1 MINGF
6 SGETFLMSKFLIV
19 ILAMLVLAIVL
30 YSPNIYKLYK
40 LATLYNEK
48 SIAKNFISINKI
60 FDTSN
65 QISASEKPFVFE
77 KEDFELPDSY
87 EFEGEQL
94 NLIEGL
100 DHFHTDGL
108 IILHDGK
115 MLFEKYWNG
124 NTKDSK
130 HIAFSVSK
138 SYLSALFGIAIEEG
152 LIKSIDDNVSI
163 YLDDFEG
170 TGYED
175 VKIKNLLQMSSG
187 IEFNED
193 YADPNSDINRF
204 ARATAKGSSFRD
216 FAKTLKN
223 GKKQGTYNHYVSL
236 DTQVLGMILESV
248 TDMPLREYLYK
259 RIWSKIGTESDAYY
273 IADKTGTD
281 MALGGLNATLRDF
294 SKFGQ
299 LYLNEGSW
307 DGEQIVPKSWV
318 LKSHTPDAPHLM
330 PNAGDLSS
338 SEWGYGYQWWIPG
351 DPLTDYT
358 AHGIFNQFIYV
369 DPVSNVV
376 IAKTSSNHRFRSEK
390 EYSKAAHIAM
400 FRSIT
405 KHIQNTFN

>member
-1 MINGF
+1 MDLV
-6 SGETFLMSKFLIV
+6 GETFLMSKFLIV
-19 ILAMLVLAIVL
+19 ILAILVLAIVL

-65 QISASEKPFVFE
+65 PISASEKPFVFE

-94 NLIEGL
+94 NLLEGL

-115 MLFEKYWNG
+115 MIFEKYWNG

-223 GKKQGTYNHYVSL
+223 GKKQGTYNHYVSI

-318 LKSHTPDAPHLM
+318 VKSHTPDAPHLM

-338 SEWGYGYQWWIPG
+338 SEWGYGYQWWVPG

-405 KHIQNTFN
+405 KQIENTFN

>member
-1 MINGF
+1 
-6 SGETFLMSKFLIV
+6 MSKFLIV
-19 ILAMLVLAIVL
+19 ILAILVLAIVL

-65 QISASEKPFVFE
+65 PISASEKPFVFE

-100 DHFHTDGL
+100 NHFHTDGL

-318 LKSHTPDAPHLM
+318 VKSHTPDAPHLM

-405 KHIQNTFN
+405 KQIENTFN

>member
-1 MINGF
+1 
-6 SGETFLMSKFLIV
+6 MSKFLIV
-19 ILAMLVLAIVL
+19 ILAILVLAIVM

-48 SIAKNFISINKI
+48 SIAKNFISINKV

-65 QISASEKPFVFE
+65 PISASEKTFVFE
-77 KEDFELPDSY
+77 KEDFELPNSY

-152 LIKSIDDNVSI
+152 LIKSIDDSVSI

>member
-1 MINGF
+1 
-6 SGETFLMSKFLIV
+6 MSKFLIV
-19 ILAMLVLAIVL
+19 ILAILVLAIVM

-48 SIAKNFISINKI
+48 SIAKNFISINKV

-65 QISASEKPFVFE
+65 PISASEKTFVLE
-77 KEDFELPDSY
+77 KEDFELPNSY

-152 LIKSIDDNVSI
+152 LIKSIDDSVSI

-318 LKSHTPDAPHLM
+318 VKSHTPDAPHLM

>member
-1 MINGF
+1 
-6 SGETFLMSKFLIV
+6 MSKFLIV
-19 ILAMLVLAIVL
+19 ILAILVLAIVM

-48 SIAKNFISINKI
+48 SIAKNFISINKV

-65 QISASEKPFVFE
+65 PISASEKTFVFE
-77 KEDFELPDSY
+77 KEDFELPNSY

-152 LIKSIDDNVSI
+152 LIKSIDDSVSV

>member
-1 MINGF
+1 MDLV
-6 SGETFLMSKFLIV
+6 GETFLMSKYLIV
-19 ILAMLVLAIVL
+19 ILAILVLAIVL

-65 QISASEKPFVFE
+65 PISASEKPFVFE

-152 LIKSIDDNVSI
+152 LIKSIDDSVSI

-318 LKSHTPDAPHLM
+318 VKSHTPDAPHLM

-405 KHIQNTFN
+405 KQIENTFN

>member
-1 MINGF
+1 
-6 SGETFLMSKFLIV
+6 MSKFLIV
-19 ILAMLVLAIVL
+19 ILAILVLAIVM

-65 QISASEKPFVFE
+65 PISASEKPFVFE

-152 LIKSIDDNVSI
+152 LIKSIDDNVSV

-390 EYSKAAHIAM
+390 EYSKAAHIAI

-405 KHIQNTFN
+405 KHIENTFN

>member
-1 MINGF
+1 MDLV
-6 SGETFLMSKFLIV
+6 GETFLMSKFLIV
-19 ILAMLVLAIVL
+19 ILAILVLAIVL

-65 QISASEKPFVFE
+65 PISASEKPFVFE

-318 LKSHTPDAPHLM
+318 VKSHTPDAPHLM

-390 EYSKAAHIAM
+390 DYSKAAHIAM

-405 KHIQNTFN
+405 KQIENTFN

>member
-1 MINGF
+1 MDLV
-6 SGETFLMSKFLIV
+6 GETFLMSKFLIV
-19 ILAMLVLAIVL
+19 ILAILVLAIVL

-48 SIAKNFISINKI
+48 SIAKNFISINKV

-65 QISASEKPFVFE
+65 PISASEKTFVFE
-77 KEDFELPDSY
+77 KEDFELPNSY

-152 LIKSIDDNVSI
+152 LIKSIDDSVSI

>member
-1 MINGF
+1 
-6 SGETFLMSKFLIV
+6 MSKFLIV
-19 ILAMLVLAIVL
+19 ILAILVLAIVL

-65 QISASEKPFVFE
+65 PISASEKPFVFE

-94 NLIEGL
+94 NLLEGL

>member
-1 MINGF
+1 
-6 SGETFLMSKFLIV
+6 MSKFLIV
-19 ILAMLVLAIVL
+19 ILAILVLAIVM

-48 SIAKNFISINKI
+48 SIAKNFISINKV

-65 QISASEKPFVFE
+65 PISASEKTFVFE
-77 KEDFELPDSY
+77 KEDFELPNSY

-152 LIKSIDDNVSI
+152 LIKSIDDNVSV

-376 IAKTSSNHRFRSEK
+376 IAKTSSNHRFRSER

-405 KHIQNTFN
+405 KHIENTFN

>member
-1 MINGF
+1 
-6 SGETFLMSKFLIV
+6 MSKFLIV
-19 ILAMLVLAIVL
+19 ILAILVLAIVM

-65 QISASEKPFVFE
+65 PISASEKPFVFE

-100 DHFHTDGL
+100 EHFHTDGL

-351 DPLTDYT
+351 DPLTDFT

-390 EYSKAAHIAM
+390 EYSKAAHIAI

-405 KHIQNTFN
+405 KHIENTFN

>member
-1 MINGF
+1 
-6 SGETFLMSKFLIV
+6 MSKFLIV
-19 ILAMLVLAIVL
+19 ILAILVLAIVL

-48 SIAKNFISINKI
+48 SIAKNFISINKV

-65 QISASEKPFVFE
+65 PISASEKTFVFE
-77 KEDFELPDSY
+77 KEDFELPNSY

-152 LIKSIDDNVSI
+152 LIKSIDDSVSI

-376 IAKTSSNHRFRSEK
+376 IAKTSSNHRFRSER

-405 KHIQNTFN
+405 KHIENTFN

>member
-1 MINGF
+1 
-6 SGETFLMSKFLIV
+6 MSKFLIV
-19 ILAMLVLAIVL
+19 ILAILVLAIVL

-65 QISASEKPFVFE
+65 PISASEKPFVFE

-259 RIWSKIGTESDAYY
+259 RIWSKIGTENDAYY

-318 LKSHTPDAPHLM
+318 VKSHTPDAPHLM

-405 KHIQNTFN
+405 KQIENTFN

>member
-1 MINGF
+1 MDLV
-6 SGETFLMSKFLIV
+6 GETFLMSKFLIV
-19 ILAMLVLAIVL
+19 ILAILVLAIVL

-65 QISASEKPFVFE
+65 PISASEKPFVFE

-100 DHFHTDGL
+100 EHFHTDGL

-318 LKSHTPDAPHLM
+318 VKSHTPDAPHLM

-405 KHIQNTFN
+405 KQIENTFN

>member
-1 MINGF
+1 
-6 SGETFLMSKFLIV
+6 MSKYLIV
-19 ILAMLVLAIVL
+19 ILAILVLAIVL

-65 QISASEKPFVFE
+65 PISASEKPFVFE

-318 LKSHTPDAPHLM
+318 VKSHTPDAPHLM

-351 DPLTDYT
+351 DPLTDFT

-405 KHIQNTFN
+405 KQIENTFN

>member
-1 MINGF
+1 
-6 SGETFLMSKFLIV
+6 MSKFLIV
-19 ILAMLVLAIVL
+19 ILAILVLAIVM

-65 QISASEKPFVFE
+65 PISASEKPFVFE

-100 DHFHTDGL
+100 EHFHTDGL

-318 LKSHTPDAPHLM
+318 VKSHTPDAPHLM

-351 DPLTDYT
+351 DPLTDFT

>member
-1 MINGF
+1 MDLM
-6 SGETFLMSKFLIV
+6 GETFLMSKFLIV
-19 ILAMLVLAIVL
+19 ILAILVLAIVL

-65 QISASEKPFVFE
+65 PISASEKPFVFE
-77 KEDFELPDSY
+77 KKDFELPDSY

-100 DHFHTDGL
+100 NHFHTDGL

-318 LKSHTPDAPHLM
+318 VKSHTPDAPHLM

-405 KHIQNTFN
+405 KQIENTFN

>member
-1 MINGF
+1 MDLV
-6 SGETFLMSKFLIV
+6 GETFLMSKFLIV
-19 ILAMLVLAIVL
+19 ILAILVLAIVL

-65 QISASEKPFVFE
+65 PISASEKPFVFE

-94 NLIEGL
+94 NLLEGL

-115 MLFEKYWNG
+115 MIFEKYWNG

-152 LIKSIDDNVSI
+152 LIKSIDDNVSV

-259 RIWSKIGTESDAYY
+259 RIWSKIGTENDAYY

-318 LKSHTPDAPHLM
+318 VKSHTPDAPHLM

-405 KHIQNTFN
+405 KQIENTFN

>member
-1 MINGF
+1 MDLV
-6 SGETFLMSKFLIV
+6 GETFLMSKFLIV
-19 ILAMLVLAIVL
+19 ILAILVLAIVL

-65 QISASEKPFVFE
+65 PISASEKPFVFE

-175 VKIKNLLQMSSG
+175 VKIKNLHQMSSG

-193 YADPNSDINRF
+193 
-204 ARATAKGSSFRD
+204 
-216 FAKTLKN
+216 
-223 GKKQGTYNHYVSL
+223 
-236 DTQVLGMILESV
+236 
-248 TDMPLREYLYK
+248 
-259 RIWSKIGTESDAYY
+259 
-273 IADKTGTD
+273 
-281 MALGGLNATLRDF
+281 NAC
-294 SKFGQ
+294 
-299 LYLNEGSW
+299 N
-307 DGEQIVPKSWV
+307 
-318 LKSHTPDAPHLM
+318 
-330 PNAGDLSS
+330 
-338 SEWGYGYQWWIPG
+338 
-351 DPLTDYT
+351 
-358 AHGIFNQFIYV
+358 
-369 DPVSNVV
+369 
-376 IAKTSSNHRFRSEK
+376 
-390 EYSKAAHIAM
+390 
-400 FRSIT
+400 
-405 KHIQNTFN
+405 

>member
-1 MINGF
+1 
-6 SGETFLMSKFLIV
+6 MSKFLIV
-19 ILAMLVLAIVL
+19 ILAILVLAIVM

-48 SIAKNFISINKI
+48 SIAKNFISINKV

-65 QISASEKPFVFE
+65 PISASEKTFVFE
-77 KEDFELPDSY
+77 KEDFELPNSY

-152 LIKSIDDNVSI
+152 LIKSIDDSVSI

-318 LKSHTPDAPHLM
+318 VKSHTPDAPHLM

>member
-1 MINGF
+1 
-6 SGETFLMSKFLIV
+6 MSKFLIV
-19 ILAMLVLAIVL
+19 ILAILVLAIVL

-48 SIAKNFISINKI
+48 SIAKNFISINKV

-65 QISASEKPFVFE
+65 PISASEKTFVFE
-77 KEDFELPDSY
+77 KEDFELPNSY

-152 LIKSIDDNVSI
+152 LIKSIDDSVSI

>member
-1 MINGF
+1 MDLV
-6 SGETFLMSKFLIV
+6 GETFLMSKFLIV
-19 ILAMLVLAIVL
+19 ILAMLVLVIVL

-48 SIAKNFISINKI
+48 SIAKNFISINKV

-65 QISASEKPFVFE
+65 PISASEKTFVFE
-77 KEDFELPDSY
+77 KEDFELPNSY

-152 LIKSIDDNVSI
+152 LIKSIDDSVSI

-318 LKSHTPDAPHLM
+318 VKSHTPDAPHLM

>member
-1 MINGF
+1 MDLV
-6 SGETFLMSKFLIV
+6 GETFLMSKFLIV
-19 ILAMLVLAIVL
+19 ILAILVLAIVL

-48 SIAKNFISINKI
+48 SIAKNFISINKV

-65 QISASEKPFVFE
+65 PISASEKTFVFE

-100 DHFHTDGL
+100 EHFHTDGL

-318 LKSHTPDAPHLM
+318 VKSHTPDAPHLM

-405 KHIQNTFN
+405 KQIENTFN

>member
-1 MINGF
+1 MDLV
-6 SGETFLMSKFLIV
+6 GETFLMSKFLIV
-19 ILAMLVLAIVL
+19 ILAILVLAIVL

-65 QISASEKPFVFE
+65 PISASEKPFVFE

-318 LKSHTPDAPHLM
+318 VKSHTPDAPHLM

-405 KHIQNTFN
+405 KQIENTFN

>member
-1 MINGF
+1 
-6 SGETFLMSKFLIV
+6 MSKFLIV
-19 ILAMLVLAIVL
+19 ILAILVLAIVM

-48 SIAKNFISINKI
+48 SIAKNFISINKV

-65 QISASEKPFVFE
+65 PISASEKTFVFE
-77 KEDFELPDSY
+77 KEDFELPNSY

-138 SYLSALFGIAIEEG
+138 SYLSALFGIAIEEE

-318 LKSHTPDAPHLM
+318 VKSHTPDAPHLM

>member
-1 MINGF
+1 
-6 SGETFLMSKFLIV
+6 MSKFLIV
-19 ILAMLVLAIVL
+19 ILAILVLAIVL

-65 QISASEKPFVFE
+65 PISASEKPFVFE

-318 LKSHTPDAPHLM
+318 VKSHTPDAPHLM

-338 SEWGYGYQWWIPG
+338 SEWGYGYQWWVPG
-351 DPLTDYT
+351 DPLTDFT

-405 KHIQNTFN
+405 KQIENTFN